1 LKFHGRAAEAE
12 RMSFVGLRTFR
23 WSFVRTLAVSAIT
36 AAVVPV
42 LTSCEGSPWEQGP
55 SAQTVANDRDRAVA
69 RVFYANE
76 ASLGVWTDKRPSGSL
91 IRHGMLVVR
100 KPRLPSRNEPRGGRL
115 EVTSLGPELQ
125 DKIDAIIADR
135 IPIAAGMKTNFA
147 LGRTVPVRI
156 ERVDAEGERT
166 LVAEGRVAFLELTR

>member
-1 LKFHGRAAEAE
+1 LKLHDTAAEAD
-12 RMSFVGLRTFR
+12 RMSLVGLRTFR
-23 WSFVRTLAVSAIT
+23 CSFVRTLAVSAI
-36 AAVVPV
+36 AATIVPV

-55 SAQTVANDRDRAVA
+55 SVQTVANDRDRAVA

-76 ASLGVWTDKRPSGSL
+76 ASLGVWIDKRPSGSL

-100 KPRLPSRNEPRGGRL
+100 EPRLPSRDEPRGGRL
-115 EVTSLGPELQ
+115 EIISLGPELQ
-125 DKIDAIIADR
+125 DKVEAIIADR